1 MTAASLLK
9 QPPQNGLQPVNLPRH
24 LGGIADLME
33 LCFGAEMDASGRG
46 MIREMQ
52 FLSRAGPLLHLIN
65 AAPLGQPPWNLGYV
79 WLEGGRVVGS
89 VSTQRTAPR
98 SRAWL
103 VANVAVHPD
112 HRRRGIAWAMM
123 GATLDHIQSQGGTQA
138 LLQVDDDNL
147 GAVEL
152 YRRLGFARVTTQTA
166 WTRPA
171 RLPPPAHEPV
181 AVEVRLRTSHEW
193 RDQFDLAALVR
204 PEGVAWSRPLS
215 PGVFRP
221 SVWRRLEHFFSG
233 QTEEH
238 WVIRLQDQL
247 AGSLTVRING
257 PDGDR
262 LILLVHPQFTGQ
274 VERPLLIRGL
284 RRLGMR
290 SWTTRIEH
298 SADDEHTS
306 ETLRSLGFQA
316 QRTLRWMK
324 RDLR

>member
-24 LGGIADLME
+24 LGGVADLME
-33 LCFGAEMDASGRG
+33 LCFGAEMDVGGRG

-52 FLSRAGPLLHLIN
+52 FLSRAGPLLYLIN

-79 WLEGGRVVGS
+79 WLEEGRVVGS

-103 VANVAVHPD
+103 IANVAVHPD

-123 GATLDHIQSQGGTQA
+123 GATLDYIQSQGGAEA

-171 RLPPPAHEPV
+171 RLPPPAHEP
-181 AVEVRLRTSHEW
+181 ATVEVRLRTPHEW

-215 PGVFRP
+215 PGGFRP
-221 SVWRRLEHFFSG
+221 SVWRVLEHFLSG

-238 WVIRLQDQL
+238 WVIRIQARL
-247 AGSLTVRING
+247 AGSLTMRING

-262 LILLVHPQFTGQ
+262 LILLVHPQFAGQ

-298 SADDEHTS
+298 SADDEHAS